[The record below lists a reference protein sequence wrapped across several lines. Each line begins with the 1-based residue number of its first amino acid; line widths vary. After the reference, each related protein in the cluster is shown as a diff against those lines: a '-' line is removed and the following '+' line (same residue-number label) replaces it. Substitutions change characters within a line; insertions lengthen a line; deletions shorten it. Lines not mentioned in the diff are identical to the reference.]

1 MDQTAARH
9 NYFFQGLMI
18 LVLAGDKYL
27 MNILVYTQSHHL
39 KQQAAERAA
48 LESLKTVAST
58 EWASP
63 NQPKMALFFGDAM
76 TNHASKTPKY
86 GSRHG
91 KAESAFFQNRVFEFE
106 VYCGPIQGEILIHS
120 D

>member
-1 MDQTAARH
+1 M
-9 NYFFQGLMI
+9 
-18 LVLAGDKYL
+18 
-27 MNILVYTQSHHL
+27 

-48 LESLKTVAST
+48 VESLKIIASM

-63 NQPKMALFFGDAM
+63 NLPKMALFFGDTM
-76 TNHASKTPKY
+76 TNYASKTPKY

-91 KAESAFFQNRVFEFE
+91 KDESALFYNRVLGFE

-120 D
+120 DELVRNGANYNIEVHRLGNR